1 MFREHPTI
9 TWHIIQGIIHGQKR
23 HQLPTA
29 REHLTSA
36 VVNGKLYVIG
46 GRSAGM
52 AANVDANEVYDPV
65 EDKWNVLESMPSKRG
80 GLTSAAVNE
89 TIYVFGGEE
98 PSSTF
103 NNNEK
108 YNPKT
113 NTWTSNILMPTAR
126 HGLAAVAID
135 DKIYVIGGGPEPGDH
150 KLT

>member
-1 MFREHPTI
+1 M
-9 TWHIIQGIIHGQKR
+9 
-23 HQLPTA
+23 PTA

-46 GRSAGM
+46 GRTAGM
-52 AANVDANEVYDPV
+52 VANVDANEVYDPV
-65 EDKWNVLESMPSKRG
+65 VDKWNILESMPSKRG
-80 GLTSAAVNE
+80 GLTSAAANE

-103 NNNEK
+103 NDNEK

-113 NTWTSNILMPTAR
+113 NTWTSDTPMPTAR

-135 DKIYVIGGGPEPGDH
+135 DKIYVIGGGPKPGGSQTSLNEIFH
-150 KLT
+150 YAIPTGILKN